1 MTGTKDGG
9 IKYRG
14 NKCST
19 CSLVVAIMHMAN
31 LLGMRRYISPRLT
44 VDAFTLSPFNTVCGD
59 GAVDIYS
66 NTTLSLRYYY
76 VLWWVLGCLHPPA
89 VTATYKAV
97 RMMPECTF
105 TVHADCRVR
114 IIIPLIIGGILKTPS
129 LYRIDFFIILNMN
142 LLLQTKHYSL
152 LGLNYYV
159 YIRHFFWKGMLKKQ
173 PYSDHFY
180 VIHQF
185 IFFVHTDLVIYSNFS

>member
-1 MTGTKDGG
+1 
-9 IKYRG
+9 
-14 NKCST
+14 
-19 CSLVVAIMHMAN
+19 
-31 LLGMRRYISPRLT
+31 
-44 VDAFTLSPFNTVCGD
+44 
-59 GAVDIYS
+59 
-66 NTTLSLRYYY
+66 
-76 VLWWVLGCLHPPA
+76 
-89 VTATYKAV
+89 
-97 RMMPECTF
+97 MMPECTF

-114 IIIPLIIGGILKTPS
+114 IIPLIRGILKTPS

-142 LLLQTKHYSL
+142 SLLQTKHYSL

-173 PYSDHFY
+173 PCSDHFYYVSSDTMHNITHNVHSSITQYTMCNLYRTCISTSLFTPCTHSPDHQIFEKNSVYAISIHYY